1 MSVKGKKHLSM
12 MFALCKTIAESA
24 EHLNEYSEDHF
35 LKQDTVTGLNTLEA
49 SLESFKAYS
58 AIQATRLFRSCVEN
72 DLYLY
77 SGDFASIVSHWHTS
91 VLRTIQMLWTAE
103 SQRCP
108 VCDKPGNPF
117 YTAYFYRNT
126 GGSDG
131 SASVSRL
138 WMQCPGCLN
147 CYAVKNSPYPFPVPA
162 DADTGS
168 NRYIRIAEVVKEHMK
183 GGFLLFAGEN
193 NNAFTSALDDNNY
206 IIQRC
211 SLKQLEDRSFS
222 EELKGCFQA
231 VLIEHP
237 GRSADLKKLL
247 ENALYYLDDSGILW
261 FEVRNLGVDL
271 LKLVMK
277 GTPLPESAGTNVFLF
292 PQGIEYLKDILG
304 FDIISRRRI
313 EEEGKI
319 EFVLQKL

>member
-1 MSVKGKKHLSM
+1 
-12 MFALCKTIAESA
+12 
-24 EHLNEYSEDHF
+24 
-35 LKQDTVTGLNTLEA
+35 
-49 SLESFKAYS
+49 
-58 AIQATRLFRSCVEN
+58 
-72 DLYLY
+72 
-77 SGDFASIVSHWHTS
+77 
-91 VLRTIQMLWTAE
+91 
-103 SQRCP
+103 
-108 VCDKPGNPF
+108 
-117 YTAYFYRNT
+117 
-126 GGSDG
+126 
-131 SASVSRL
+131 
-138 WMQCPGCLN
+138 
-147 CYAVKNSPYPFPVPA
+147 
-162 DADTGS
+162 
-168 NRYIRIAEVVKEHMK
+168 MK

-222 EELKGCFQA
+222 EELQGCFQA

-277 GTPLPESAGTNVFLF
+277 GTPLPESADTNVFLF

-313 EEEGKI
+313 EEEGTI